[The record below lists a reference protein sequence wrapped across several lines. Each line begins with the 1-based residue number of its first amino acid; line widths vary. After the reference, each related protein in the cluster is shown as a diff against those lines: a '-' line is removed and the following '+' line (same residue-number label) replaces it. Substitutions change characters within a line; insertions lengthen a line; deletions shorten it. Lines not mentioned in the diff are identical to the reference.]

1 VERPDDRRR
10 AEVTGPELRRDR
22 LPVTIDRESYTPAYL
37 SVVSN
42 ALSWGGSH
50 LYSRHFGVGVNDWRI
65 LSALGNHPGATAGEL
80 CDVLGLNKSVVSR
93 SVAGLV
99 ERGLVGIERDDG
111 TRRHYLTEDGA
122 VLHDQLLPLALER
135 ERLLLRDFTPEEVG
149 QLRTFLRRMY
159 LNIPGMNA
167 SPVPEREL
175 PAPPD
180 RADG

>member
-1 VERPDDRRR
+1 
-10 AEVTGPELRRDR
+10 VTGPELQRDR

-50 LYSRHFGVGVNDWRI
+50 LYGRSFGVGVNDWRI
-65 LSALGNHPGATAGEL
+65 ISALGNHPGATAGEM
-80 CDVLGLNKSVVSR
+80 CAVLGLNKSVVSR

-111 TRRHYLTEDGA
+111 TRRHYLTEDGV

-135 ERLLLRDFTPEEVG
+135 ERLLLQDFTPDEVD
-149 QLRTFLRRMY
+149 QLRAFLRRMY
-159 LNIPGMNA
+159 LNIPAMNGSA
-167 SPVPEREL
+167 APGRET
-175 PAPPD
+175 PPD
-180 RADG
+180 PADS